1 MQTISNFN
9 CRLNTK
15 NATWAIDL
23 IFDDKSGVHSFELTD
38 PDAVETFLEVFE
50 DATACHFDAEK
61 QEVVF
66 AFEYLDGE
74 DDEEEGEETSES
86 DDETTSE
93 ADSDEDDDEDQPGS
107 GMKKA
112 G

>member
-15 NATWAIDL
+15 SAIWTIDL
-23 IFDDKSGVHSFELTD
+23 IFDDKSGTHSFELADSDT
-38 PDAVETFLEVFE
+38 VETFLEVFE
-50 DATACHFDAEK
+50 DATACHFDADK

-74 DDEEEGEETSES
+74 DDEESAES

-93 ADSDEDDDEDQPGS
+93 ADSDDEEDEDQPGS
-107 GMKKA
+107 GMKKV

>member
-23 IFDDKSGVHSFELTD
+23 IFDDKSGAHSFELND

-74 DDEEEGEETSES
+74 DEEDSEETSES
-86 DDETTSE
+86 DDDTTSE
-93 ADSDEDDDEDQPGS
+93 ADSDDEDDEDQPGS